1 MAALTGAESFEL
13 EQCERQL
20 DLHKRSWIEAGKA
33 LENIRRKRLYRR
45 DHKTFDG
52 YCKKRWKLSRR
63 TADQMIAAANTAQIL
78 GILSAVALKSER
90 VLRPLTSLDAADQR
104 AAWAIALENAPRDSE
119 GAPKLTAKIVA
130 AAVEKVRPAADE
142 AEPSAPSNVIKL
154 RRHVAVTLTLGKPEQ
169 AVQKLLAEAD
179 ERDILEFYS
188 ELGWTLHRLGKIT
201 GWIEVLQQWADEK
214 KEAAQ

>member
-1 MAALTGAESFEL
+1 MGALTGAESFEL

-33 LENIRRKRLYRR
+33 LEQIRRKRLYRGQF
-45 DHKTFDG
+45 KTFEA
-52 YCKKRWKLSRR
+52 YCQKRWGMTRAYTDRLINASSS
-63 TADQMIAAANTAQIL
+63 AQIL
-78 GILSAVALKSER
+78 GILTPMGGISER
-90 VLRPLTSLDAADQR
+90 SIRPLTSLDPDDQR
-104 AAWAIALENAPRDSE
+104 AAWSEALSTAPRDSE
-119 GAPKLTAKIVA
+119 GRPKLTAKIVA

-142 AEPSAPSNVIKL
+142 AEPQAPSNVIKL